1 MKLRLATRGSQLALW
16 QAEHVRSRLAAA
28 HGDIEIDIVVVR
40 TTGDRI
46 TDAPLASLGG
56 TGLFTS
62 ELDQRVTAGD
72 ADAAVH
78 SLKDV
83 PTVARAGLVTAAIL
97 EREDPRDA
105 FVPAR
110 GRPATLD
117 ALAPGSQ
124 VGTSSLRRR
133 ALLRAARPDLDVVDL
148 RGNLD
153 TRLAR
158 LEEGRCDA
166 AILACAGIRRLGRE
180 DVIGQ
185 LLEPPEWL
193 PAAGQGAIAV
203 VVRADDAPSA
213 SLLRTLDHADTRAA
227 TAAERSFLR
236 ALQGGCQV
244 PIGALAT
251 VADGTVTLHG
261 FVSDVDAIAALR
273 GTRSGPAADAARV
286 GEALAAEL
294 IARGAADILAGIRGP
309 SPVSAP

>member
-1 MKLRLATRGSQLALW
+1 MKLRLATRGSRLALW
-16 QAEHVRSRLAAA
+16 QAEHVRERLAAVA
-28 HGDIEIDIVVVR
+28 DVGSDIVVVR

-46 TDAPLASLGG
+46 TDAPLSSLGG

-62 ELDQRVTAGD
+62 ELDERVLAGD

-83 PTVARAGLVTAAIL
+83 PTVARDGLVTAAIL

-105 FVPAR
+105 YVPAP
-110 GRPATLD
+110 GMPAALD
-117 ALAPGSQ
+117 ALPPASR

-133 ALLRAARPDLDVVDL
+133 ALLRAARPDLEVVDL

-166 AILACAGIRRLGRE
+166 AILACAGIRRLGR
-180 DVIGQ
+180 DSVIGQ
-185 LLEPPEWL
+185 LLETPEWL

-203 VVRADDAPSA
+203 VVRADGAPSA
-213 SLLRTLDHADTRAA
+213 ELLRTLDHADTRVA
-227 TAAERSFLR
+227 TTAERSFLR

-251 VADGTVTLHG
+251 VAGGTVTLHG
-261 FVSDVDAIAALR
+261 FVSDVEGTPSLR
-273 GTRSGPAADAARV
+273 GSRSGPAADAARI
-286 GEALAAEL
+286 GEDLASEL
-294 IARGAADILAGIRGP
+294 LDRGAADILAAIRTA
-309 SPVSAP
+309 SQVSAP